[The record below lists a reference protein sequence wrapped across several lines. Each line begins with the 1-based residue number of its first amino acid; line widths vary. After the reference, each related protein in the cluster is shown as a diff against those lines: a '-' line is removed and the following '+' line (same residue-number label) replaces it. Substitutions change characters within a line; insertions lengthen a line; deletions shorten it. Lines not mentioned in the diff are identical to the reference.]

1 MTGPLRGEW
10 GPGMEQN
17 AEILPPKNSQCVCV
31 WGGTVTK
38 ATCVTKPREATLGHG
53 A

>member
-1 MTGPLRGEW
+1 MTGPLPGEW
-10 GPGMEQN
+10 GPRVELN
-17 AEILPPKNSQCVCV
+17 AEILPLKNSQCV

-38 ATCVTKPREATLGHG
+38 ATCVTKPREATWGHG